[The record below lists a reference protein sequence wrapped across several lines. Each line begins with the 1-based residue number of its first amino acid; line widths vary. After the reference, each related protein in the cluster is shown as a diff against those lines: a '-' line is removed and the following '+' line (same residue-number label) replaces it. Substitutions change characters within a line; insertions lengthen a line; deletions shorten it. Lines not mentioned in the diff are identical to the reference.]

1 MNINQLTLD
10 WLTNKKRHCRKID
23 ATTISTTDAVFYKPR
38 LFKLTNKLL
47 NSDKPV
53 NTGEDVVSH
62 FNMYVEA
69 CIRHF
74 KTMDTHDIL
83 QDQFNNE
90 TDQDGTMD
98 VEAHSSNSPP
108 QYVDNIKPIR
118 YSMSKF
124 VVKTKTAKD
133 IIDPPRVKE
142 ITLDKEELKYKEC
155 GTDSNV
161 LINDDELLENSLDD
175 ILPYEYFVEIAEK
188 ITHTTDIQSQ
198 IMY

>member
-1 MNINQLTLD
+1 
-10 WLTNKKRHCRKID
+10 
-23 ATTISTTDAVFYKPR
+23 
-38 LFKLTNKLL
+38 
-47 NSDKPV
+47 
-53 NTGEDVVSH
+53 
-62 FNMYVEA
+62 MYVEV

-74 KTMDTHDIL
+74 KTLDTHDIL
-83 QDQFNNE
+83 QEPFNE
-90 TDQDGTMD
+90 EGDHDPTMD
-98 VEAHSSNSPP
+98 VEAHSSNMQP

-133 IIDPPRVKE
+133 IVDPPRVKE

-161 LINDDELLENSLDD
+161 LINDDELVENSLDD

-188 ITHTTDIQSQ
+188 INPTTDIQSQ